1 MFRGNWCFKV
11 QNKIVN
17 AKESQDSW
25 RKRRAGA
32 CPGEFLSRRNIR
44 FHYACLLE
52 GLRRRRFLACTSGST
67 GIKMS
72 IVDIVSARRHRAGL
86 SRGRNLTNETKPR
99 VLAGKRRRGWKK
111 KKKRTSKAPFLMYLP
126 KESSARYRNVR
137 EAKSWFIRSNIYVT
151 LFYWEVRKTSKSFHY
166 LSRLVIW
173 EERKKADDW
182 WIRIDIHS

>member
-1 MFRGNWCFKV
+1 MMFRSNWCFKV

-52 GLRRRRFLACTSGST
+52 GLGRRRSLACTSGST

-72 IVDIVSARRHRAGL
+72 IVDIVSARRRRAGL
-86 SRGRNLTNETKPR
+86 SRGRNLTNETKPW
-99 VLAGKRRRGWKK
+99 VLAGKRRRGREE
-111 KKKRTSKAPFLMYLP
+111 KKRRSAPAKLP
-126 KESSARYRNVR
+126 FWCISRRKVLLVTGTFAKLSPDLFAQIYMSCFSIGKFVKLQRAFIIYRD
-137 EAKSWFIRSNIYVT
+137 
-151 LFYWEVRKTSKSFHY
+151 L
-166 LSRLVIW
+166 
-173 EERKKADDW
+173 
-182 WIRIDIHS
+182 